1 MNEKFCN
8 GNCFPNFAQLLQ
20 KQSIMENNFQIKM
33 KRCRMICCRNSNCNE
48 GSIDEIKSQ
57 IGNSQIIFKDQNV
70 SDYSSHRASKRSKI
84 FDPNLLNIQKDEDQ
98 DKDEDKSQEEDE
110 DQDEDE
116 DKNQEEDEGEEE
128 DEDLF
133 EDKDQKN

>member
-70 SDYSSHRASKRSKI
+70 SDFSSHRASKRSKI
-84 FDPNLLNIQKDEDQ
+84 FDPNLQK
-98 DKDEDKSQEEDE
+98 DE

-116 DKNQEEDEGEEE
+116 DKNQEEDEGEDQDE
-128 DEDLF
+128 DED
-133 EDKDQKN
+133 KNQE